1 VEFAMP
7 DPESARVTPRAGKV
21 FADLGYENPD
31 EAILKAQLVYK
42 IGSIIED
49 RSLTQMEA
57 ARILGVDQPKVSAL
71 MNGRMSN
78 FSVEQ
83 LLRFL
88 AALGEDVEIVV
99 RAKAHDR
106 ERGQVTLVFGRSQRP
121 TVQPTVA
128 RLVSPRSGTVRR
140 YRRGFS

>member
-1 VEFAMP
+1 MT
-7 DPESARVTPRAGKV
+7 DQESARVTPSTGNV

-31 EAILKAQLVYK
+31 EAILKGQLVDK
-42 IGSIIED
+42 IGSIID
-49 RSLTQMEA
+49 GRGLTQLEA

-99 RAKAHDR
+99 KTKPHDR
-106 ERGQVTLVFGRSQRP
+106 ERGQVTVVFG
-121 TVQPTVA
+121 
-128 RLVSPRSGTVRR
+128 
-140 YRRGFS
+140 